1 MPLEQPTI
9 FMQAGHPRAFP
20 AWCPLSSPPC
30 TEIPMQAGHPGSFS
44 KILSMTFSLQA
55 QAASL
60 TALRHCCDALSA
72 SLCSLCPWGRQ
83 LAAVPML
90 CCAVQACQP
99 PIRPLCCMQR
109 GHTPLFYATAAGQI
123 ESLRELLD
131 SGASVNQ
138 AGTVRSTGQD
148 CTLT

>member
-1 MPLEQPTI
+1 
-9 FMQAGHPRAFP
+9 
-20 AWCPLSSPPC
+20 
-30 TEIPMQAGHPGSFS
+30 
-44 KILSMTFSLQA
+44 
-55 QAASL
+55 
-60 TALRHCCDALSA
+60 
-72 SLCSLCPWGRQ
+72 
-83 LAAVPML
+83 
-90 CCAVQACQP
+90 
-99 PIRPLCCMQR
+99 MQR